1 MNQNMNT
8 NYTFFSKILIVIV
21 ALIAMNGVQ
30 AQNGSLDLSF
40 DNDGKVT
47 THAASKEAEAQSIV
61 LQKDGKIIVAGY
73 RGAPENDM
81 VLVRYNENGSLDKS
95 FDTDGIVTTA
105 ISGSNVRAY
114 SVVLQKDGKILAAGS
129 SSIGVTEV
137 MILVRYNINGSLDTS
152 FNHTGILTSAIGAV
166 FTEVYAIAI
175 QKDGKIVV
183 TGGVSNDA
191 IDFNIAVIR
200 FNSDGTLDNTFDVD
214 GIVVTDL
221 GSLYDFANSLVIQD
235 DGKIVVTAYN
245 KTQATRGLMVIVRYN
260 SDGSLDNT
268 FDQDGKLYTII
279 VNSSARTNSM
289 VLQSDQKLVLG
300 AATDNGNGLGYVL
313 ARYNTDGSVDTTFDI
328 DGYVFSS
335 SFGSFIEL
343 AYTVALQSD
352 EKILVTGYRSD
363 ASGQNFMIKR
373 YHKDGSIDDS
383 FGQDGKVITDF
394 GNADDEAKAIALQ
407 SDDKI
412 IVAGISF
419 NAGVTDFAIARYNN
433 MITSTKKV
441 ADKKIQFSVFPNPT
455 SKYLNVS
462 LDNDDHFNFEI
473 INAVGVV
480 VMKGKYQNKID
491 ISSLTDGIYFIN
503 LEQGRHQTIK
513 KFIKYGNRF

>member
-8 NYTFFSKILIVIV
+8 NYTFFSKMFLIVVILISI
-21 ALIAMNGVQ
+21 NGAQ
-30 AQNGSLDLSF
+30 AQNGSLDLTF
-40 DNDGKVT
+40 DSDGKVT
-47 THAASKEAEAQSIV
+47 THAASKEAEAQSMV

-73 RGAPENDM
+73 RGAPENDI

-105 ISGSNVRAY
+105 ISGSNLRAY
-114 SVVLQKDGKILAAGS
+114 SVALQKDGKILAAGS

-137 MILVRYNINGSLDTS
+137 MILVRYNVNGSLDTS
-152 FNHTGILTSAIGAV
+152 FNHSGILTSAIGAV

-175 QKDGKIVV
+175 QKDGKIVM
-183 TGGVSNDA
+183 TGAVSNDA
-191 IDFNIAVIR
+191 VDFNIAVIR

-221 GSLYDFANSLVIQD
+221 GSLYDFANTLVIQG
-235 DGKIVVTAYN
+235 DGKIVVTAYS
-245 KTQATRGLMVIVRYN
+245 KTQATRGLMVVVRYS

-279 VNSSARTNSM
+279 VNSSARANSI

-313 ARYNTDGSVDTTFDI
+313 ARYNTDGSVDTTFDT

-383 FGQDGKVITDF
+383 FGQEGKVITDF

-419 NAGVTDFAIARYNN
+419 KAGITDFAIARYNN
-433 MITSTKKV
+433 MITSTKQV
-441 ADKKIQFSVFPNPT
+441 GDKKIQISVFPNPT
-455 SKYLNVS
+455 SKFLNIS
-462 LDNDDHFNFEI
+462 LNNAEHFNFEI
-473 INAVGVV
+473 INAVGAI
-480 VMKGKYQNKID
+480 VMKGKNAQQID
-491 ISSLTDGIYFIN
+491 VSNLKEGPYFLSIRY
-503 LEQGRHQTIK
+503 EHSVYTQKWIK
-513 KFIKYGNRF
+513 LGAK

>member
-1 MNQNMNT
+1 
-8 NYTFFSKILIVIV
+8 
-21 ALIAMNGVQ
+21 
-30 AQNGSLDLSF
+30 
-40 DNDGKVT
+40 
-47 THAASKEAEAQSIV
+47 
-61 LQKDGKIIVAGY
+61 
-73 RGAPENDM
+73 
-81 VLVRYNENGSLDKS
+81 
-95 FDTDGIVTTA
+95 
-105 ISGSNVRAY
+105 
-114 SVVLQKDGKILAAGS
+114 
-129 SSIGVTEV
+129 

-166 FTEVYAIAI
+166 FTEVYSIGI

-235 DGKIVVTAYN
+235 DGKIVVTAYS
-245 KTQATRGLMVIVRYN
+245 KTQATRGLIVIVRYN

-279 VNSSARTNSM
+279 VNSSARSNSM
-289 VLQSDQKLVLG
+289 ALQSDQKLVLG

-343 AYTVALQSD
+343 AYTIALQSD

-419 NAGVTDFAIARYNN
+419 KAGVTDFAIARYNN

-441 ADKKIQFSVFPNPT
+441 SDKKIQINVFPNPT
-455 SKYLNVS
+455 SKYLNIN
-462 LDNDDHFNFEI
+462 LNNADHFNFEI
-473 INAVGVV
+473 INAVGGI
-480 VMKGKYQNKID
+480 VMKGKYYNKID

-503 LEQGRHQTIK
+503 LEQGVHQMTK
-513 KFIKYGNRF
+513 KFVKFGN